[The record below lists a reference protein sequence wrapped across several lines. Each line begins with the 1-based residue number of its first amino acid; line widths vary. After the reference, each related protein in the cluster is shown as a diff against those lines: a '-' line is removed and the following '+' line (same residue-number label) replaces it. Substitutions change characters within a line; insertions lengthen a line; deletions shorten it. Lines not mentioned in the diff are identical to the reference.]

1 MAFGLPGH
9 GYCTRRGATAVGLN
23 PPATAGEGR
32 RKRLGFGRKRSSN
45 IQTGAKHMPEAYPS
59 TPVVD
64 MRSRPA
70 FLHAF
75 FGGAPNT
82 PQFEVVRWLNK
93 RVGSRDLDHFT
104 RAKDP
109 EGVVSEMD
117 DAGISVS
124 VMVARSVP
132 GVRISNDDLA
142 AVAARGSNRLIGIA
156 SVDPIELGREAAVAE
171 AKRAITELGMKGL
184 NLDAGFYATPL
195 RADDY
200 RLMPLYDVCEQLGV
214 PAFVMS
220 GPTTPDLRLN
230 DPYAVDNVAK
240 TFPKLPIVCCHGF
253 YPNVREIVTVAF
265 RNENVYVSPD
275 MYTFCP
281 GGGGYVEAA
290 NHFMADQF
298 LFGSSYP
305 FRPMKQGV
313 EDFKQL
319 GLSQESYEKAMY
331 KNADRL
337 FGLGLAKAAGKKA
350 A

>member
-1 MAFGLPGH
+1 
-9 GYCTRRGATAVGLN
+9 
-23 PPATAGEGR
+23 
-32 RKRLGFGRKRSSN
+32 
-45 IQTGAKHMPEAYPS
+45 MPEAYPS
-59 TPVVD
+59 TPIVD

-75 FGGAPNT
+75 FGAEPNT
-82 PQFEVVRWLNK
+82 PQFDVVRWLNK
-93 RVGSRDLDHFT
+93 RVGSRDVDHFT
-104 RAKDP
+104 RAKDAD
-109 EGVVSEMD
+109 GVVSEMD
-117 DAGISVS
+117 EAGISVA

-132 GVRISNDDLA
+132 GVRVSNDDLA
-142 AVAARGSNRLIGIA
+142 AVASQGRNRLVAIA
-156 SVDPIELGREAAVAE
+156 SVDPVELGREAAVAE
-171 AKRAITELGMKGL
+171 ATRAIKTLGMKGL
-184 NLDAGFYATPL
+184 NLDAGFYADAMK
-195 RADDY
+195 ADDD
-200 RLMPLYDVCEQLGV
+200 RLMPLYEVCDKLGV

-230 DPYAVDNVAK
+230 DAYAVETAAK

-265 RNENVYVSPD
+265 RNENVFVSPD

-281 GGGGYVEAA
+281 GGGLYVEAA

-319 GLSQESYEKAMY
+319 GLSQEAYEKASWR
-331 KNADRL
+331 NADRIL
-337 FGLGLAKAAGKKA
+337 GLGLARKDGKKA